1 MRLPWENN
9 GGNMRVGVYSGSF
22 DPITLGHQDVI
33 KRAAKMF
40 DKLIVVVGNNS
51 EKKYWFSLEERTE
64 MVKELLQDV
73 DNIEIDS
80 YSGLLVNYL
89 IERDLSIIVK
99 GVRNQEDCALELYFA
114 DGNYIIS
121 DKKVDTV
128 FLPALKEYMHTS
140 STAAREIARYGGKV
154 ECYVD
159 ERIAQRVLE
168 RGKKF
173 APK

>member
-1 MRLPWENN
+1 MK
-9 GGNMRVGVYSGSF
+9 VGVYSGSF

-40 DKLIVVVGNNS
+40 DKIVVVVGNNS

-64 MVKELLQDV
+64 MVKELLGEYE
-73 DNIEIDS
+73 NIEIDS
-80 YSGLLVNYL
+80 YSGLIVNYVL
-89 IERDLSIIVK
+89 ENNYDVIVK

-114 DGNYIIS
+114 DGNYMIS
-121 DKKVDTV
+121 DRKVDTV
-128 FLPALKEYMHTS
+128 FLPALKEYIHTS

-159 ERIAQRVLE
+159 ERIATRVLE

>member
-1 MRLPWENN
+1 MK
-9 GGNMRVGVYSGSF
+9 VGVYSGSF

-40 DKLIVVVGNNS
+40 DKIVVVVGNNS
-51 EKKYWFSLEERTE
+51 GKKYWFSLEERME
-64 MVKELLQDV
+64 MVKELLGKYE
-73 DNIEIDS
+73 NIEIDS
-80 YSGLLVNYL
+80 YSGLIVNYVL
-89 IERDLSIIVK
+89 ENNCDVIVK

-114 DGNYIIS
+114 DGNYMIS

-128 FLPALKEYMHTS
+128 FLPALKEYIHTS

-159 ERIAQRVLE
+159 KRIATRVLE

>member
-64 MVKELLQDV
+64 MVKELLQDI

-99 GVRNQEDCALELYFA
+99 GVR
-114 DGNYIIS
+114 I
-121 DKKVDTV
+121 K
-128 FLPALKEYMHTS
+128 
-140 STAAREIARYGGKV
+140 
-154 ECYVD
+154 
-159 ERIAQRVLE
+159 RIV
-168 RGKKF
+168 
-173 APK
+173 P

>member
-1 MRLPWENN
+1 MK
-9 GGNMRVGVYSGSF
+9 VGVYSGSF

-40 DKLIVVVGNNS
+40 DKIVVVVGNNS

-64 MVKELLQDV
+64 MVKELLGEYE
-73 DNIEIDS
+73 NIEIDS
-80 YSGLLVNYL
+80 YSGLIVNYVL
-89 IERDLSIIVK
+89 ENNYDVIVK

-121 DKKVDTV
+121 DRKVDTV
-128 FLPALKEYMHTS
+128 FLPALKEYIHTS

-159 ERIAQRVLE
+159 KRIATRVLE

>member
-1 MRLPWENN
+1 MK
-9 GGNMRVGVYSGSF
+9 VGVYSGSF

-40 DKLIVVVGNNS
+40 DKIVVVVGNNS

-64 MVKELLQDV
+64 MVKELLGEYE
-73 DNIEIDS
+73 NIEIDS
-80 YSGLLVNYL
+80 YSGLIVNYVL
-89 IERDLSIIVK
+89 ENNYDVIVK

-114 DGNYIIS
+114 DGNYMIS

-128 FLPALKEYMHTS
+128 FLPALKEYIHTS

-159 ERIAQRVLE
+159 KRIATRVLE

>member
-64 MVKELLQDV
+64 MVKELQYRDRFIFRSFSKL
-73 DNIEIDS
+73 S
-80 YSGLLVNYL
+80 YRKRSKHNCKRCKKSRGLCFRTLFC
-89 IERDLSIIVK
+89 RWK
-99 GVRNQEDCALELYFA
+99 LY
-114 DGNYIIS
+114 YI
-121 DKKVDTV
+121 
-128 FLPALKEYMHTS
+128 
-140 STAAREIARYGGKV
+140 
-154 ECYVD
+154 
-159 ERIAQRVLE
+159 
-168 RGKKF
+168 
-173 APK
+173 

>member
-1 MRLPWENN
+1 MK
-9 GGNMRVGVYSGSF
+9 VGVYSGSF

-40 DKLIVVVGNNS
+40 DKIVVVVGNNS

-64 MVKELLQDV
+64 MVKELLGEYE
-73 DNIEIDS
+73 NIEIDS
-80 YSGLLVNYL
+80 YSGLIVNYVL
-89 IERDLSIIVK
+89 ENNYDVIVK

-114 DGNYIIS
+114 DGNYKIS

-128 FLPALKEYMHTS
+128 FLPALKEYIHTS

-159 ERIAQRVLE
+159 KRIATRVLE

>member
-1 MRLPWENN
+1 MK
-9 GGNMRVGVYSGSF
+9 VGVYSGSF

-33 KRAAKMF
+33 KRAAQMF
-40 DKLIVVVGNNS
+40 DKLIVVVCNNS
-51 EKKYWFSLEERTE
+51 EKKYWFSLDERTE
-64 MVKELLQDV
+64 MVKEVLEDY
-73 DNIEIDS
+73 DNIEIDN
-80 YSGLLVNYL
+80 YSGLIVNYL
-89 IERDLSIIVK
+89 IEKNFTFIVR

-114 DGNYIIS
+114 DGNYMIS

-128 FLPALKEYMHTS
+128 FIPAMKEYIHTS

-159 ERIAQRVLE
+159 KRISNRILE
-168 RGKKF
+168 RGKIY

>member
-1 MRLPWENN
+1 MK
-9 GGNMRVGVYSGSF
+9 VGVYSGSF

-33 KRAAKMF
+33 KRATKMF
-40 DKLIVVVGNNS
+40 DKIVVVVGNNS

-64 MVKELLQDV
+64 MVKELLGEYE
-73 DNIEIDS
+73 NIEIDS
-80 YSGLLVNYL
+80 YSGLIVNYVL
-89 IERDLSIIVK
+89 ENNYDVIVK

-114 DGNYIIS
+114 DGNYMIS

-128 FLPALKEYMHTS
+128 FLPALKEYIHTS

-159 ERIAQRVLE
+159 KRIATRVLE

>member
-1 MRLPWENN
+1 MK
-9 GGNMRVGVYSGSF
+9 VGVYSGSF

-40 DKLIVVVGNNS
+40 DKIVVVVGNNS

-64 MVKELLQDV
+64 MVKELLGEYE
-73 DNIEIDS
+73 NIEIDS
-80 YSGLLVNYL
+80 YSGLIVNYVL
-89 IERDLSIIVK
+89 ENNCDVIVK

-114 DGNYIIS
+114 DGNYMIS

-128 FLPALKEYMHTS
+128 FLPALKEYIHTS

-159 ERIAQRVLE
+159 KRIATRVLE